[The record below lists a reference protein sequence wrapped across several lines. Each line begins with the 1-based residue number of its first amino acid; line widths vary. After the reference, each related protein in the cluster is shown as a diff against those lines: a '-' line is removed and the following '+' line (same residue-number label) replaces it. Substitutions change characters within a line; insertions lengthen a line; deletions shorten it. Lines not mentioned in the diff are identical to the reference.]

1 MMSTSK
7 SSAEE
12 IYEGLP
18 LSEINK
24 KDDYFKR
31 VKRKPITSIFHSKE
45 YKSISLIRKKLKL
58 SEKELKYVRF
68 LIKNGKI
75 RSIKEETI
83 VGDGVH
89 RLYREGDIRDYIDG
103 QRSANKEKLKEEIEK
118 FREHHFIKRV
128 VNRFFKEKPSRSK
141 YFSEYEIS
149 LYLAEFLFKKT
160 FKTTDALM
168 NRLIKKLEKRF
179 VMI

>member
-1 MMSTSK
+1 MMGTSK
-7 SSAEE
+7 FSVEGV
-12 IYEGLP
+12 YEGLP

-58 SEKELKYVRF
+58 SEKELKYVRH

-89 RLYREGDIRDYIDG
+89 TLYREGDIRDYIDG

-128 VNRFFKEKPSRSK
+128 VNHFFKENPSRSK

-149 LYLAEFLFKKT
+149 LYLAEFLFKKS
-160 FKTTDALM
+160 FKTTDASL